1 MMTIVPRRNRP
12 SVLVAV
18 LSAVAL
24 TVIVVVV
31 PAGLYKLGGLPGFH
45 IDVGRSANEISRHS
59 DGQHLISDWLMRGAL
74 LLAWVSWAWMTIC
87 VGLEIRSRLTGR
99 RSTRLPASRTVQSLA
114 AFLVGT
120 AMAISTM
127 GRMAAV
133 SKGNVTR
140 SASVSGAGSTAAHSR
155 ETPRVL
161 PLRVIDDRMEAS
173 MLGGRDN
180 SPGIGVRSILGH
192 PQPDIG
198 ASWGEPR
205 LTYAEDAPV
214 SAASFG
220 AYRQANEDRSA
231 GPSHLVAPRE
241 TLWSIAG
248 ERLGSSLRWKEIA
261 TLNYEVRQADGGTL
275 TAEHWIRPGWTL
287 ELPRGPERAN
297 GEQVVYEEAAYKSFD
312 WSARSAGPN
321 GVSVRPHALPLRE
334 PSMPLMP
341 VGGGVVGA
349 GVVGLLDRMRRVQQ
363 RHRNEGA
370 YIRLPDQSH
379 SQFEQRLRLGEGR
392 EVIDAVDAALRLLEQ
407 ASCDPELCPPRVMG
421 ITVHSE
427 SIELFVESM
436 EGCEALSLQFCS
448 DLDRRSVSVERS
460 ILPAT
465 GSGETDG
472 RRLHPPA
479 PLLVTAGH
487 GPDGLV
493 MVNLESLG
501 TLQVNGNPAEYE
513 GVVRAL
519 ALELATSHWS
529 GWFDL
534 NVVGFG
540 VELERFERVVA
551 VVDVPMLLD
560 SLHRRRLE
568 NEAKLADTTF
578 GSFAHARYVD
588 YSNKWDPVVVLL
600 GPTVAEADVCELL
613 DLASDPR
620 LGIAVVAPGT
630 AGGGLNMVSVA
641 GAHRASSLE
650 LLGSVL
656 VPQQI
661 EPDELNEVTALVDT
675 ASNRQSVLLSEEPY
689 VSLPV
694 NMPVIEPTAARI
706 PDGEVR
712 IEPSEVH
719 QAQTRHLAQQAKTH
733 EVEVAVLGQIEIN
746 GAAREFTR
754 AWSKELVIYL
764 AMHPKGASNEAWATA
779 LWPDRLMAPSSL
791 HSTASVARRALGQA
805 HNGTDH
811 LPRSHGR
818 LRLADTVG
826 TDWDRFVV
834 HADSNDPA
842 RWRAALEL
850 VRGRPFDGLRSTD
863 WPILEGIG
871 PAIEAA
877 VVDLS
882 GRLAGACLA
891 AGDSRGAEWAARRG
905 LLVSPYDERL
915 YRMLMRAADVGGNP
929 AGVEAVMAE
938 LIRLVANE
946 IEPFDSVHPSTMDL
960 YRSLTRRQNGISRL
974 A

>member
-1 MMTIVPRRNRP
+1 
-12 SVLVAV
+12 
-18 LSAVAL
+18 
-24 TVIVVVV
+24 
-31 PAGLYKLGGLPGFH
+31 
-45 IDVGRSANEISRHS
+45 
-59 DGQHLISDWLMRGAL
+59 
-74 LLAWVSWAWMTIC
+74 
-87 VGLEIRSRLTGR
+87 
-99 RSTRLPASRTVQSLA
+99 
-114 AFLVGT
+114 
-120 AMAISTM
+120 
-127 GRMAAV
+127 
-133 SKGNVTR
+133 
-140 SASVSGAGSTAAHSR
+140 
-155 ETPRVL
+155 
-161 PLRVIDDRMEAS
+161 
-173 MLGGRDN
+173 
-180 SPGIGVRSILGH
+180 
-192 PQPDIG
+192 
-198 ASWGEPR
+198 
-205 LTYAEDAPV
+205 
-214 SAASFG
+214 
-220 AYRQANEDRSA
+220 
-231 GPSHLVAPRE
+231 
-241 TLWSIAG
+241 
-248 ERLGSSLRWKEIA
+248 
-261 TLNYEVRQADGGTL
+261 
-275 TAEHWIRPGWTL
+275 
-287 ELPRGPERAN
+287 
-297 GEQVVYEEAAYKSFD
+297 
-312 WSARSAGPN
+312 
-321 GVSVRPHALPLRE
+321 
-334 PSMPLMP
+334 
-341 VGGGVVGA
+341 
-349 GVVGLLDRMRRVQQ
+349 
-363 RHRNEGA
+363 
-370 YIRLPDQSH
+370 
-379 SQFEQRLRLGEGR
+379 
-392 EVIDAVDAALRLLEQ
+392 
-407 ASCDPELCPPRVMG
+407 
-421 ITVHSE
+421 
-427 SIELFVESM
+427 
-436 EGCEALSLQFCS
+436 
-448 DLDRRSVSVERS
+448 
-460 ILPAT
+460 
-465 GSGETDG
+465 
-472 RRLHPPA
+472 
-479 PLLVTAGH
+479 
-487 GPDGLV
+487 
-493 MVNLESLG
+493 
-501 TLQVNGNPAEYE
+501 
-513 GVVRAL
+513 
-519 ALELATSHWS
+519 
-529 GWFDL
+529 
-534 NVVGFG
+534 
-540 VELERFERVVA
+540 
-551 VVDVPMLLD
+551 
-560 SLHRRRLE
+560 
-568 NEAKLADTTF
+568 
-578 GSFAHARYVD
+578 
-588 YSNKWDPVVVLL
+588 
-600 GPTVAEADVCELL
+600 
-613 DLASDPR
+613 
-620 LGIAVVAPGT
+620 
-630 AGGGLNMVSVA
+630 MVSVA

-850 VRGRPFDGLRSTD
+850 VRGRPFDGLRSAD